1 MKNFPFAL
9 FGSFCVL
16 LCLATLAPAQ
26 KLKPDEIV
34 AKHLD
39 SIGTGEARSAAKSRL
54 AVGRAVVTFITQ
66 KNQKAEGRIVM
77 ASSGEK
83 NFLGLNLNAMDY
95 PGEKFSFDGANAKVA
110 TVING
115 QRSFFGNFIGSNN
128 LILKD
133 SLMGSALASSW
144 ALSDLSRTKAKISY
158 DGTKKI
164 NGREHYVLGYSS
176 KESGDLDISLYF
188 DRESFRHTRTEYRRT
203 SSAGIGVNPD
213 QSSGFSETRLKV
225 IEDYSDFKAV
235 NGLTLPHTYKVLYSI
250 AGQRGTT
257 EVEWAYTLDEIVF
270 NRVLDPKTFDAE
282 AR

>member
-1 MKNFPFAL
+1 MKKFPFAP
-9 FGSFCVL
+9 FGWLCIL
-16 LCLATLAPAQ
+16 LCLTSLTSAQ
-26 KLKPDEIV
+26 KLKPEEVV

-39 SIGTGEARSAAKSRL
+39 AIGTGESRAAAKSRL
-54 AVGRAVVTFITQ
+54 AVGSAVVTFITQ

-95 PGEKFSFDGANAKVA
+95 PGEKFSFDGSSAKVA
-110 TVING
+110 TVVNG
-115 QRSFFGNFIGSNN
+115 QRSFFGNFIGSND

-133 SLMGSALASSW
+133 SLMGGALATSW

-176 KESGDLDISLYF
+176 KGSGDLDISLYF
-188 DRESFRHTRTEYRRT
+188 DKETFRHVRTEYRRT
-203 SSAGIGVNPD
+203 SSAGIGTGPD

-225 IEDYSDFKAV
+225 VEDYSDFKTAG
-235 NGLTLPHTYKVLYSI
+235 GLTLPHTYKVLYSI
-250 AGQRGTT
+250 TGQRGTT

-270 NRVLDPKTFDAE
+270 NRTLDPKTFDAD